1 MAASAPTRVACVTG
15 ASSGIG
21 RASAIALAQAGW
33 TVVISGRRA
42 EELDE
47 TVRLARKENA
57 EAKLLAVSGDLSKAE
72 DVDKLF
78 ETIRTE
84 FGRLDMLFNNAG
96 RGAQGVPLEEIPLD
110 TFLSVVNI
118 NLVAPFLCTQHAFR
132 IMKDQS
138 PQGGRIINN
147 GSISA
152 HAPRPFSAPY
162 TTTKHAI
169 SGLTKSTS
177 LDGRAYN
184 IACSQIDIGNAQ
196 SAMVASQQA
205 QGHLQ
210 PNGER
215 IQEAVMDV
223 QEVANAVVHMA
234 SLPLSANVLNMVR
247 LTPALIRLAFGRSAY
262 SASTP
267 SWRPRCPSL
276 DEVEVR
282 P

>member
-1 MAASAPTRVACVTG
+1 MAVALHFLPPALMAAPAPARIACVTG

-21 RASAIALAQAGW
+21 RASAIALASAGW

-42 EELDE
+42 GELDE
-47 TVRLARKENA
+47 TVRLAQ
-57 EAKLLAVSGDLSKAE
+57 EAHPEAQLHPVAGDLSKPQ

-78 ETIRTE
+78 AAIKEK
-84 FGRLDMLFNNAG
+84 FGRLDLLFNNAG
-96 RGAQGVPLEEIPLD
+96 RGAPGVPLEDIPLD

-132 IMKDQS
+132 LMKDQT

-152 HAPRPFSAPY
+152 YAPRPFSAPY

-196 SAMVASQQA
+196 SDMVAAQQA
-205 QGHLQ
+205 TGHLQ

-215 IQEAVMDV
+215 IQEAVMPV
-223 QEVANAVVHMA
+223 EEVAKAVVHIA
-234 SLPLSANVLNMVR
+234 GLPLNANVLNMTIMATKMPFV
-247 LTPALIRLAFGRSAY
+247 GRG
-262 SASTP
+262 
-267 SWRPRCPSL
+267 
-276 DEVEVR
+276 
-282 P
+282 